1 MIMHYLKNLFGVI
14 IIFFLTVIF
23 TTGCGDSGSDR
34 IAYLNF
40 DGSDAFGGV
49 LIRDQILK
57 SAQSKG
63 LNIDYY
69 DAKGDSNTQI
79 DQFREALASSPMAIV
94 LLAIDGDGIIPFV
107 KRANEMGIPIVTVNR
122 DANDGER
129 IKVTSD
135 DLEAGKLQADYMA
148 QKLPQGA
155 NVVYL
160 EGTANLLL
168 SQKRLDGFKK
178 ELNGKRPDVQILDMQ
193 DGKFSKAEAMK
204 ITALWLSIYPKIDA
218 VVCGNDQMALG
229 AIAALKSA
237 NRLTGCLVS
246 GIDAVDDALKAIAA
260 GEMAQTIKQD
270 GIKQADSV
278 VEILETISKGG
289 KPTDIDVPFTSITK
303 DNLAQ
308 FKK

>member
-1 MIMHYLKNLFGVI
+1 MIVLIVVI
-14 IIFFLTVIF
+14 AVM
-23 TTGCGDSGSDR
+23 TGCGGERSDK
-34 IAYLNF
+34 IFYLNHDNTDF
-40 DGSDAFGGV
+40 FGGM
-49 LIRDQILK
+49 LIREEVARF
-57 SAQSKG
+57 AQTKG
-63 LNIDYY
+63 LNIDFY
-69 DAKGDSNTQI
+69 DAKGDSNTQM
-79 DQFREALASSPMAIV
+79 DQMKEALKNNPQAIV
-94 LLAIDGDGIIPFV
+94 LLAIDGDGMIPFV
-107 KRANEMGIPIVTVNR
+107 KRANEIGIPIVTVNR

-129 IKVTSD
+129 IRVTSD
-135 DLEAGKLQADYMA
+135 DFEAGKLQANYMA

-168 SQKRLDGFKK
+168 SQKRWDGFKK
-178 ELNGKRPDVQILDMQ
+178 ELNAKRPDIQILDMQ

-289 KPTDIDVPFTSITK
+289 KPTDIEIPYTSITK